1 MKIIIVGCG
10 RVGSELAGRLYQ
22 RGHQVSVIDNV
33 PASFTNL
40 PPDYNGRTIEGEA
53 LNRDVLHRAGIEQA
67 DGLAAVTNND
77 SINAVIAHVARTYF
91 NVPHVFVRNYDTR
104 WRPMHEAFG
113 HQLVSSSSWGA
124 QRIEELLYH
133 ADIRTV
139 FSAGNGEVEIYEFSV
154 PASWSGRLLGELLQ
168 GVDCLPVALARAGR
182 AVIPSLDLA
191 LEEDDVVN
199 VSATVDGIE
208 TVRQRLFAA
217 QEA

>member
-10 RVGSELAGRLYQ
+10 RVGSELASRLSQ
-22 RGHQVSVIDNV
+22 RGHHVGVIDHAA
-33 PASFTNL
+33 ASFSNL
-40 PPDYNGRTIEGEA
+40 PSEYNGRTIEGEA
-53 LNRDVLHRAGIEQA
+53 LNRDVLHRAGIQHV

-77 SINAVIAHVARTYF
+77 FINAVVAHVARTFF

-104 WRPMHEAFG
+104 WRSMHEAFG

-133 ADIRTV
+133 EDIRTV
-139 FSAGNGEVEIYEFSV
+139 FSAGNGEVEIYEFII
-154 PASWSGRLLGELLQ
+154 PAPWGGRKLHELVQ

-182 AVIPSLDLA
+182 AIIPDIDTTI
-191 LEEDDVVN
+191 EEDDVVN

-208 TVRQRLFAA
+208 TVRQRLIAA

>member
-10 RVGSELAGRLYQ
+10 RVGSELASRLYQ
-22 RGHQVSVIDNV
+22 RGHQVAVIDNTV
-33 PASFTNL
+33 ASFSNL
-40 PPDYNGRTIEGEA
+40 PPEYNGRTIEGEA
-53 LNRDVLHRAGIEQA
+53 SNRDVLHRAGIEQA

-77 SINAVIAHVARTYF
+77 SLNAVVAHVARTAF
-91 NVPHVFVRNYDTR
+91 DVPHVFVRNYDTR

-133 ADIRTV
+133 ADIRTI

-154 PASWSGRLLGELLQ
+154 PALWGGRKLGELLQ
-168 GVDCLPVALARAGR
+168 GVECMPVALARAGR
-182 AVIPSLDLA
+182 AFIPSLDTV

-199 VSATVDGIE
+199 ASATVDGIE
-208 TVRQRLFAA
+208 TVRQRLTAS